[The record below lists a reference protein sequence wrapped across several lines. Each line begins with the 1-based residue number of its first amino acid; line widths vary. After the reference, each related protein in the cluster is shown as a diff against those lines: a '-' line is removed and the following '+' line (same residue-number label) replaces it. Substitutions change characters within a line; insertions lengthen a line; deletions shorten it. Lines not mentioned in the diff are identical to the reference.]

1 MSEAMLEI
9 AGITKQFAGLTA
21 VNEVSF
27 AVQPG
32 EIVSIIGPN
41 GAGKTTLFNLLTGQL
56 RPTHGTVRYCGK
68 SIATCTPERRARLGM
83 GRTFQIAKPL
93 LALSA
98 LENVLVGAFL
108 HERALAV
115 AEAQAFDILTDVGLA
130 GRADIPASE
139 LTLSERRR
147 LEIARAIATRPNLIL
162 LDEVMA
168 GLNPTEVQL
177 AIELVQ
183 RFNERG
189 ITVLLIEHNLK
200 VVRSFARRVIVLDR
214 GKLIAD
220 GEADVVLAYRM
231 VVEAYLGARRR

>member
-1 MSEAMLEI
+1 MLEI

-21 VNEVSF
+21 VNAVSF
-27 AVQPG
+27 AVEAG

-41 GAGKTTLFNLLTGQL
+41 GAGKSTLFNLLTGNL
-56 RPTHGTVRYCGK
+56 RPTHGTVAYRGK
-68 SIATCTPERRARLGM
+68 PINSYSPEQRARLGM

-108 HERALAV
+108 HQRGLAA
-115 AEAQAFDILTDVGLA
+115 AEADAFDILDDVGLA
-130 GRADIPASE
+130 ERAAIPASE

-147 LEIARAIATRPNLIL
+147 LEIARAIATRPSLIL

-177 AIELVQ
+177 AVDLV
-183 RFNERG
+183 RRVNGRG

-220 GEADVVLAYRM
+220 GQAEDVLADTA
-231 VVEAYLGARRR
+231 VIEAYLGARRH

>member
-1 MSEAMLEI
+1 MLEI
-9 AGITKQFAGLTA
+9 AGITKKFAGLTA
-21 VNEVSF
+21 VNQVSF
-27 AVQPG
+27 AVDAG

-41 GAGKTTLFNLLTGQL
+41 GAGKSTLFNLLTGNLQ
-56 RPTHGTVRYCGK
+56 PTIGSVRYCGK
-68 SIATCTPERRARLGM
+68 PITGYSPERRARLGM

-108 HERALAV
+108 HQRRLAD
-115 AEAQAFDILTDVGLA
+115 AEAAAFDILDDVGLA
-130 GRADIPASE
+130 DRAAIPASE

-168 GLNPTEVQL
+168 GLNPTEVHL
-177 AIELVQ
+177 AVELVRRVNQ
-183 RFNERG
+183 RG

-200 VVRSFARRVIVLDR
+200 VVRSFSRRVIVLDR

-220 GEADVVLAYRM
+220 GQAESVLADTA
-231 VVEAYLGARRR
+231 VIEAYLGARRS